1 MTLFTRST
9 RAKVLLAATAVA
21 AALGLGCKADTS
33 GLQTLAVEE
42 VVQRLADAEERPL
55 LCDAN
60 NDETR
65 ARFGSIAGALLLSS
79 YRDYDLSELSTDKS
93 RPIVFFCHSEMCGAA
108 AEAARR
114 AIAGGY
120 EQVSVMPAGIVGW
133 AEAGHAVSSVEAS

>member
-1 MTLFTRST
+1 MIAITKST
-9 RAKVLLAATAVA
+9 RPSALLAAAAVA

-33 GLQTLAVEE
+33 GLQTFAVEE
-42 VVQRLADAEERPL
+42 VVQQLADANQRPL

-79 YRDYDLSELSTDKS
+79 YRDYDLGELSADKS

-133 AEAGHAVSSVEAS
+133 AEAGHPISRVEAS